1 MQGRTEIRELWI
13 AEDKRSPRIRELVR
27 LAEDRNIPIIYRS
40 VSRLSRL
47 LPETAHQG
55 VVAWTESFVYSELDQ
70 VMEPETFP
78 SGNSLL
84 IAADHITDEGNLGAL
99 VRTAAFFGSEG
110 LILPKDRSAR
120 MTPQVLKRSSGG
132 YLHLAVVSVVNLG
145 RALDLLKKGG
155 FWVVG
160 ASGDGPESIYRFDWR
175 RNLVLV
181 LGSEQ
186 KGLSRSVRERCDQVV
201 RIPRPG
207 DVESLN
213 VAVAAGIILSEIFR
227 QRSMWT
233 GVEK

>member
-1 MQGRTEIRELWI
+1 VQGRTEIRELWI

-27 LAEDRNIPIIYRS
+27 LAEDRNIPISYRS

-145 RALDLLKKGG
+145 RALDLLKKRG
-155 FWVVG
+155 FWVIG

-186 KGLSRSVRERCDQVV
+186 KGLGRSVRERCDEVV

-207 DVESLN
+207 EVESLN

-227 QRSMWT
+227 QRSMST

>member
-1 MQGRTEIRELWI
+1 VQGRTEIRELWI
-13 AEDKRSPRIRELVR
+13 AEDKRSPRIREIVR
-27 LAEDRNIPIIYRS
+27 LAEDRNIPISYRS

-155 FWVVG
+155 FWVIG

-227 QRSMWT
+227 QRSMST
-233 GVEK
+233 GVEE

>member
-27 LAEDRNIPIIYRS
+27 LAEDRNIPISYRS

-155 FWVVG
+155 FWVIG

-227 QRSMWT
+227 QRSMST
-233 GVEK
+233 GVEE

>member
-27 LAEDRNIPIIYRS
+27 LAEERNIPIIYRS